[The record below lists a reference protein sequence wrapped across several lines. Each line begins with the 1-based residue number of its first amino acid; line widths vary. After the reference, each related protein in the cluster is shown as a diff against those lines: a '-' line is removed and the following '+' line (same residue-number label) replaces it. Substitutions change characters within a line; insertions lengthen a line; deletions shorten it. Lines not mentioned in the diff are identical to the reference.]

1 MGLLYLSLYDNIGQ
15 NSMRISLQI
24 VHCESYQLKVSSSR
38 TDQKGVSYEEDF
50 YRQSCWKYDCR
61 GGAS

>member
-1 MGLLYLSLYDNIGQ
+1 MELLYRSLYDNLGQ
-15 NSMRISLQI
+15 NSMMISVQI
-24 VHCESYQLKVSSSR
+24 VHGGSYHQKVSSSR

-61 GGAS
+61 GGAN